1 MKKPVRVAV
10 TGAAGQISYSLLFRI
25 AAGQMLGADQPVI
38 LQLLEV
44 TPAMKALQG
53 VVMELDDCAFPLVAG
68 IETSD
73 DPNVAFKNA
82 HYALLVGA
90 RPRGPGME
98 RADLLAANGGI
109 FKVQGKA
116 INDHAS
122 RDIKV
127 LVVGNPANTNAW
139 TCMKSAPDINPRQ
152 FTAMTRLD
160 HNRAVAQLAAKTG
173 STVADIRK
181 VTIWGNHST
190 TQYPDLSQAL
200 VSGKAALSLVERP
213 WYENEYIP
221 RVAKRGAE
229 IIDARGA
236 SSAASAANAA
246 LEHMRDWAL
255 GTPADDW
262 TSMGIPSDGSYGIDT
277 GLMYS
282 FPVRCKGG
290 DYEIVQGLPVDD
302 FSRSRMAATEKELQ
316 EERAAVQQLVG

>member
-73 DPNVAFKNA
+73 DPNVAFRNA
-82 HYALLVGA
+82 QYALLVGA

-200 VSGKAALSLVERP
+200 VAGKAALSLVERT
-213 WYENEYIP
+213 WYENDYIP

-262 TSMGIPSDGSYGIDT
+262 TSMGIPSDGSYGIDV

-302 FSRSRMAATEKELQ
+302 FSRARMQATEKELQ

>member
-82 HYALLVGA
+82 QYALLVGA

-181 VTIWGNHST
+181 VTVWGNHST

-282 FPVRCKGG
+282 FPLGCKGG